1 MKFTA
6 SLVLVISLFVLVL
19 MCINSSVA
27 SSDTINECL
36 KRCNCTYERKD
47 KTLALTYSIAIGIY
61 GADWFYLSN
70 GNGAY
75 ILSGVIKMIFGLLFS
90 IMIGVHIINLF
101 SEQYRGKKAYELNEK
116 LYEYIWI
123 FFVVA
128 FITLG
133 WYVIDMYRLLYNIF
147 RDGNCIDLNK

>member
-1 MKFTA
+1 
-6 SLVLVISLFVLVL
+6 
-19 MCINSSVA
+19 
-27 SSDTINECL
+27 
-36 KRCNCTYERKD
+36 
-47 KTLALTYSIAIGIY
+47 
-61 GADWFYLSN
+61 
-70 GNGAY
+70 
-75 ILSGVIKMIFGLLFS
+75 
-90 IMIGVHIINLF
+90 MIGVHIINLF